1 MTVLDLLADVLG
13 PDGSPV
19 NLAALEFPKD
29 FHTVGGVFLD
39 LAGGSAAAASSASSS
54 AAAAAS
60 TMVLSAGAI

>member
-39 LAGGSAAAASSASSS
+39 LAGGAAAAASSASSS
-54 AAAAAS
+54 ATAAS